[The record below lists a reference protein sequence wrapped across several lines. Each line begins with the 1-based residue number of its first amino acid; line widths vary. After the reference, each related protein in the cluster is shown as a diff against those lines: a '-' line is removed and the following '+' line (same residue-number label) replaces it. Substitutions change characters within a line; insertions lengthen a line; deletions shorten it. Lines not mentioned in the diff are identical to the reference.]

1 MNMKRTLLT
10 VLGALFAALLAAQ
23 PAMPAPEK
31 AVIPDNAV
39 SLLDYGGVPDGITLN
54 TQAFTKAINA
64 LVKQGGGHLNVPE
77 GIFLTGPIG
86 LKDGI
91 DLHLER
97 GAVILLSPDK
107 KDFLNGDSVRPGI
120 YASKRHDVSIS
131 GEGIIDGNGAW
142 WRAVKRNKVSDT
154 EWKEFRKKGGTVSED
169 GSLWYPF
176 GLKHYDNIAEDAQAQ
191 ESLRTHLIRFTDC
204 QRVSVTGVTLQNAPK
219 FHLVPQRC
227 TDVVIDGVTVRC
239 PWNAQNGDGIDI
251 MQCQRVHITR
261 CTVDVG
267 DDGIC
272 LKGGVGEKALKDG
285 PCKDILIEYNTVYH
299 AHGGFVIGSEFCGGM
314 ENIIVRH
321 NTFSGTDTGLRFKSA
336 PERGGKTSGI
346 RISDIYMT
354 DIKDEAIVFQCDY
367 ADRPAGR
374 EDNQAAVS
382 ESFVPD
388 FGDIVMER
396 IVCRGCATGIRAQ
409 GELRMIH
416 DITVKDA
423 TIFYNEKATDI
434 ADPQMIR
441 LENVRLESF

>member
-10 VLGALFAALLAAQ
+10 VLGALFTALLAAQ

-154 EWKEFRKKGGTVSED
+154 EWKEFRKKGGTISED

-227 TDVVIDGVTVRC
+227 TDVIIDGVTVRC

-299 AHGGFVIGSEFCGGM
+299 AHGCFVIGSEFCGGM

>member
-1 MNMKRTLLT
+1 MNMRRTLLT

-23 PAMPAPEK
+23 PVMPAAEK

-299 AHGGFVIGSEFCGGM
+299 AHGGFVIGSEFCGGI